1 VINSDS
7 GLEAEFKFE
16 GDPGGEIDEVPF
28 HILVLGDWSGD
39 ADRRSIDARKPI
51 EIDRDNFDEVLAG
64 LDTRL
69 DLAQVDGSILNLEF
83 SSLDDFHPDQI
94 FKNLPMFGQLRDLRR
109 RLLSSDEF
117 NSAAREVRSWFDV
130 DDVSHEQQ
138 NAEPQSAAEQPEKGS
153 VLDAILSG
161 APVAEA
167 RRAATPDNLASL
179 IKDLVRP
186 HLVSVNEDERSAL
199 LAAVDAATS
208 DLMRHILHDHRFQA
222 LEAAWR
228 GLYFLVRRVETSSEM
243 KIYILD
249 ITQSELT
256 EDLSSVSDLSGS
268 VLFKRV
274 VQRTDTLGGDPWAL
288 VVANYAFMPA
298 KGDIAALMRIA
309 KISAIANVPFISHI
323 RPEVLGV
330 ATLFEN
336 TDPKNWLLN
345 TDSEAGK
352 LWMLL
357 RSIPEAEYL
366 GLTIPRFIG
375 RLPYGRETE
384 PLETFQFEEFDD
396 VSDHDKYL
404 WSNSA
409 FVAALLMAQSFSEFG
424 WQMDH
429 RFLQDVEGLP
439 VHMYKSDGETVFQP
453 AAEVLLT
460 QNACELMMEHGLMP
474 LVSYKNTDRAK
485 LARFQSISD
494 PVKGLRGRWH

>member
-1 VINSDS
+1 
-7 GLEAEFKFE
+7 
-16 GDPGGEIDEVPF
+16 
-28 HILVLGDWSGD
+28 
-39 ADRRSIDARKPI
+39 
-51 EIDRDNFDEVLAG
+51 
-64 LDTRL
+64 
-69 DLAQVDGSILNLEF
+69 
-83 SSLDDFHPDQI
+83 
-94 FKNLPMFGQLRDLRR
+94 
-109 RLLSSDEF
+109 
-117 NSAAREVRSWFDV
+117 
-130 DDVSHEQQ
+130 
-138 NAEPQSAAEQPEKGS
+138 
-153 VLDAILSG
+153 
-161 APVAEA
+161 
-167 RRAATPDNLASL
+167 
-179 IKDLVRP
+179 
-186 HLVSVNEDERSAL
+186 
-199 LAAVDAATS
+199 
-208 DLMRHILHDHRFQA
+208 
-222 LEAAWR
+222 
-228 GLYFLVRRVETSSEM
+228 M